1 VRAITAFPPGPER
14 AQGRR
19 CPRHTPVIA
28 RVAVLVTSLV
38 ARVLMVLL
46 FSAGGA
52 AAVESAAGEGDDM
65 LLLDDRPLEEP
76 LEFPDWFKLSF
87 LDLRDDLREVRQ
99 EGKDGL
105 MVYFG
110 QKYCAYCKAFLEKD
124 LTKEDIR
131 AYIEKHYDVIG
142 IDIHGQRM
150 VTDLAGREME
160 ERQFAVRENT
170 NFTPSVIF
178 YDRNGREALRLRGYY
193 PPYRFR
199 AALEYVVDGH
209 YRVESFRDYLSRADV
224 PLVFEPGEMNHES
237 FFMPG
242 PYMLDRSRLPGER
255 PLAVFFEQ
263 GNCWACDV
271 LHTSLLADPEIRD
284 RMSRF
289 EAVQLPFW
297 KDVPVITPSGEHTTV
312 MKWTEQMGLF
322 YTPTL
327 IIFDLHGREII
338 RVDSVV
344 QFYRLRNVLDYVLS
358 GGYKE
363 YPTFQQW
370 RESRSPGIY
379 K

>member
-1 VRAITAFPPGPER
+1 MS
-14 AQGRR
+14 
-19 CPRHTPVIA
+19 
-28 RVAVLVTSLV
+28 VATLLS
-38 ARVLMVLL
+38 RICGVLL
-46 FSAGGA
+46 LIVSAL
-52 AAVESAAGEGDDM
+52 AVVHATEDEEDF
-65 LLLDDRPLEEP
+65 LLLDDRPLDQP
-76 LEFPDWFKLSF
+76 LEFPGWFKLSF
-87 LDLRDDLREVRQ
+87 LDLQDDLKEVRK
-99 EGKDGL
+99 EDKAAL

-124 LTKEDIR
+124 LAKEDIR
-131 AYIEKHYDVIG
+131 TYIEKHYDVIG

-150 VTDLAGREME
+150 VTDLSGREME
-160 ERQFAVRENT
+160 ESQFAVQENT

-178 YDRNGREALRLRGYY
+178 YDRDGHEALRLRGYY

-199 AALEYVVDGH
+199 AALEYVVDDH
-209 YRVESFRDYLSRADV
+209 YRKESFREYLARADV
-224 PLVFEPGEMNHES
+224 PLVFEPGELNHEP

-242 PYMLDRSRLPGER
+242 PYMLDRTRMPGER

-271 LHTSLLADPEIRD
+271 LHTSLLADPEIRE

-297 KDVPVITPSGEHTTV
+297 EDVPVITPSGERTTAR
-312 MKWTEQMGLF
+312 KWAGELGLF

-327 IIFDLHGREII
+327 IIFDPQGREII

-358 GGYKE
+358 SGYRE
-363 YPTFQQW
+363 YPTFQRW

-379 K
+379 R

>member
-1 VRAITAFPPGPER
+1 MSVA
-14 AQGRR
+14 
-19 CPRHTPVIA
+19 
-28 RVAVLVTSLV
+28 AVLTRLLGALLLTASAV
-38 ARVLMVLL
+38 ASVHAATEDEDDFLL
-46 FSAGGA
+46 F
-52 AAVESAAGEGDDM
+52 
-65 LLLDDRPLEEP
+65 DDRPLDVP

-87 LDLRDDLREVRQ
+87 LDLRDDLMEVRK
-99 EGKDGL
+99 EGKAAL

-131 AYIEKHYDVIG
+131 TYIEKHYDVIG

-150 VTDLAGREME
+150 VTDLSGRELE
-160 ERQFAVRENT
+160 ENRFAVQENT

-178 YDRNGREALRLRGYY
+178 YDQDGHEALRLRGYY

-199 AALEYVVDGH
+199 AALEYVADVH
-209 YRVESFRDYLSRADV
+209 YRKESFREYLARADV
-224 PLVFEPGEMNHES
+224 PLVFEPGELNHEP

-242 PYMLDRSRLPGER
+242 PYMLDRSRIPGER

-271 LHTSLLADPEIRD
+271 LHTSLLSDPEIRE

-297 KDVPVITPSGEHTTV
+297 EDVPVITPSGERTTAR
-312 MKWTEQMGLF
+312 KWAGKLGLF

-327 IIFDLHGREII
+327 IIFDPQGREII

-358 GGYKE
+358 GGYRE
-363 YPTFQQW
+363 YPTFQRW

-379 K
+379 R

>member
-1 VRAITAFPPGPER
+1 MSV
-14 AQGRR
+14 
-19 CPRHTPVIA
+19 
-28 RVAVLVTSLV
+28 VTLMV
-38 ARVLMVLL
+38 RVLMVFLL
-46 FSAGGA
+46 TVGA
-52 AAVESAAGEGDDM
+52 AAVVNDAAEDEDDT
-65 LLLDDRPLEEP
+65 LLFDDRPLDEP
-76 LEFPDWFKLSF
+76 LELPDWFKLSF
-87 LDLRDDLREVRQ
+87 LDLQDDLKEVRQ
-99 EGKDGL
+99 EGKDAL

-124 LTKEDIR
+124 LTRGDIR
-131 AYIEKHYDVIG
+131 TYIDRHFDVIG

-150 VTDLAGREME
+150 VTDLSGKAME
-160 ERQFAVRENT
+160 ENQFAVEEST

-178 YDRNGREALRLRGYY
+178 YDRDGREALRLRGYY

-199 AALEYVVDGH
+199 AALEYVADGH
-209 YRVESFRDYLSRADV
+209 YRRESFREYLARADV
-224 PLVFEPGEMNHES
+224 PLVFDPGEMNHEPY
-237 FFMPG
+237 FIPG
-242 PYMLDRSRLPGER
+242 PYMLDRSRMPGER

-271 LHTSLLADPEIRD
+271 LHTNLLADPEIGE

-297 KDVPVITPSGEHTTV
+297 EDVPVITPSGVRTTAR
-312 MKWTEQMGLF
+312 KWTEALGLF

-327 IIFDLHGREII
+327 IIFDRDGKEII

-344 QFYRLRNVLDYVLS
+344 QFYRLRNVLDYILS
-358 GGYKE
+358 GGYRE
-363 YPTFQQW
+363 YPTFQRW